1 MSMDADPTEREMEIL
16 KVLWEIQEGSV
27 REVHERLTPES
38 GLHFNTIQTQLR
50 IMDDKGLVKHRREG
64 RVFLYRPQCTR
75 EDVSSRFVKKVY
87 DGAVNELMLNMLRS
101 EKLSDKE
108 LQELEAMIAEARSK
122 KSQKRK
128 KRS

>member
-1 MSMDADPTEREMEIL
+1 MPIDSAPTEREMDIL
-16 KVLWEIQEGSV
+16 KVLWEIEEGSV
-27 REVHERLTPES
+27 RDVHERLEPES

-50 IMDDKGLVKHRREG
+50 IMDDKGLVEHRREG
-64 RVFLYRPQCTR
+64 RTFVYRPQCTR
-75 EDVSSRFVKKVY
+75 EDVSSRFIKKVY

-108 LQELEAMIAEARSK
+108 LQELESMIAEARSK
-122 KSQKRK
+122 KSKKRK

>member
-1 MSMDADPTEREMEIL
+1 MDSAPTEREMEIL

-27 REVHERLTPES
+27 RDVHELLEPES

-50 IMDDKGLVKHRREG
+50 IMDDKGLVEHRREG
-64 RVFLYRPQCTR
+64 RTFVYRPQCTR
-75 EDVSSRFVKKVY
+75 EDVSSRFIKQVY

-108 LQELEAMIAEARSK
+108 LQELESMIAEARLK
-122 KSQKRK
+122 KSKKRK